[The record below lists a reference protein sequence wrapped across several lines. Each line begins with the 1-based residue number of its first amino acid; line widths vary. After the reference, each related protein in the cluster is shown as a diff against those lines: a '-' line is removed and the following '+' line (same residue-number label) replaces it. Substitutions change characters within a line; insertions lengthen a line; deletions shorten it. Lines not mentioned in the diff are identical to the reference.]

1 MRNAHIVSIG
11 SESVSSL
18 NPHCYDG
25 YVSLPFFSFSEYVS
39 LPSQKVLCE
48 IGIEFVAPEYPS
60 NDHECYI
67 INTVTILNLKNLVI
81 LCK

>member
-25 YVSLPFFSFSEYVS
+25 YVSLPSHE
-39 LPSQKVLCE
+39 VLCE